1 MSTGVR
7 RGVMAPGVRRAV
19 TSRVDDD
26 DTLRIEWPEP
36 DDGGQVTW
44 RHVET
49 GQEHTGAGL
58 AGLRPG
64 IWMASCRGEP
74 VATDDPGFSLDGLV
88 VYAGRPRT
96 REVRAFRT
104 TAGTLGLTV
113 REVAPYVEVTGVG
126 CEDGVIEVEGVLAY
140 GVPVEGPARLVAVA
154 RKGSDPVSAP
164 GVFRGRGFSGSVPIG
179 PMAGGQVRRRMFWDL
194 LVEVGGERL
203 PLAARLDDIADKKTK
218 VRFPAQHVGA
228 RHAGQVRVRPYY
240 TDTDSLAVALTA
252 EEESA

>member
-36 DDGGQVTW
+36 DDGGQVAW

-88 VYAGRPRT
+88 AYAGRPRT

-104 TAGTLGLTV
+104 TVGTLGLTV
-113 REVAPYVEVTGVG
+113 REVAPYVEVTAVVSD
-126 CEDGVIEVEGVLAY
+126 DGMIEVEGVLAY
-140 GVPVEGPARLVAVA
+140 GAPVEGPARLVTVA
-154 RKGSDPVSAP
+154 RKGPKPVSGPAA
-164 GVFRGRGFSGSVPIG
+164 FQGRSFKGTVQIG
-179 PMAGGQVRRRMFWDL
+179 PMAEVQMRRRVFWDL
-194 LVEVGGERL
+194 FAEVAGERL
-203 PLAARLDDIADKKTK
+203 PLAARLDDITDKKTK
-218 VRFPAQHVGA
+218 VRFPAQYV
-228 RHAGQVRVRPYY
+228 GQVRVRPYY